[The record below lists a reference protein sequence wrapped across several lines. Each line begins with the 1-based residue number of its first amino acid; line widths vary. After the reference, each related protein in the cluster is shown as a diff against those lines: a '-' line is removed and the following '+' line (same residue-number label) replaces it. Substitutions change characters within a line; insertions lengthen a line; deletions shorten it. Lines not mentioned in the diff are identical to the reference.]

1 MLSPTAN
8 PPRVAGPT
16 GLLSFQSAVGPSW
29 GPVAVGEGV
38 VVGWGEAVLGV
49 AVVLGVGVTDV
60 VVVLRLGAWLDVGAA
75 DVELAVGVAE
85 LGSGLEDEGMTTAAE
100 LLVAVDVP
108 LVDPLGAVSPGAA
121 DPGSGDGVGVRET
134 VGATVGGGSSAIT
147 DPP

>member
-1 MLSPTAN
+1 MLG
-8 PPRVAGPT
+8 AGVELT
-16 GLLSFQSAVGPSW
+16 G
-29 GPVAVGEGV
+29 GV
-38 VVGWGEAVLGV
+38 KSTV
-49 AVVLGVGVTDV
+49 GVGVGVGDV
-60 VVVLRLGAWLDVGAA
+60 VVVLGLGVAWLDVGAA

-100 LLVAVDVP
+100 LVVAVDVP

>member
-1 MLSPTAN
+1 MLG
-8 PPRVAGPT
+8 AGVELT
-16 GLLSFQSAVGPSW
+16 GGVKSTVG
-29 GPVAVGEGV
+29 VGVGV
-38 VVGWGEAVLGV
+38 GDV
-49 AVVLGVGVTDV
+49 VVLGLGV
-60 VVVLRLGAWLDVGAA
+60 AWLDVGAA
-75 DVELAVGVAE
+75 DVGVAE
-85 LGSGLEDEGMTTAAE
+85 LGSGIEDEGVTTAVG